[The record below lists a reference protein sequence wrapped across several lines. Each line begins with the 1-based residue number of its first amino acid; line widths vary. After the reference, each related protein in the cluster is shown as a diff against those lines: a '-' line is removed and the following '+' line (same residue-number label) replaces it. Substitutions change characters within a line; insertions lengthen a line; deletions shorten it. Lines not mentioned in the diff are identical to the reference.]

1 MLEITLWKDKIMCLH
16 RPMLIA
22 AGTVNTVSGTGQ
34 SDPDWQQED
43 RTPSAMGTA
52 AEGLWDAQGTG
63 G

>member
-1 MLEITLWKDKIMCLH
+1 
-16 RPMLIA
+16 MLIA

-63 G
+63 GDRGGSSTVRRT

>member
-1 MLEITLWKDKIMCLH
+1 
-16 RPMLIA
+16 MLIA
-22 AGTVNTVSGTGQ
+22 VGMVNAVSGTGQ

-52 AEGLWDAQGTG
+52 AQGLWDAQRMG